1 MFRRSF
7 MSLGLSALALAFAG
21 GAAAS
26 VVTPP
31 QMVRGLPSVAQ
42 VTPTRRRWL
51 PKSGARYAAN
61 GKRECARR
69 RAQIAAGQLTTAN
82 GLTA

>member
-7 MSLGLSALALAFAG
+7 MGLGMAALAMAFAG

-26 VVTPP
+26 VITPP

-42 VTPTRRRWL
+42 RPFPITPL
-51 PKSGARYAAN
+51 A
-61 GKRECARR
+61 
-69 RAQIAAGQLTTAN
+69 
-82 GLTA
+82 